1 MPDADDIKSILP
13 YYNEK
18 GAPYV
23 HKASYIISS
32 QNLNEA
38 LKRGINCVL
47 QTATTFDN
55 LDDVIRTAKNNG
67 YKIKLIHLN
76 VNEKTAIERC
86 NKRASARGRSFSLK
100 SILERK
106 YLDKI
111 VSTYSRPEKG
121 ISEILVFDNNGRSPI
136 LVEHIEISKTLS

>member
-1 MPDADDIKSILP
+1 M
-13 YYNEK
+13 
-18 GAPYV
+18 V
-23 HKASYIISS
+23 
-32 QNLNEA
+32 
-38 LKRGINCVL
+38 
-47 QTATTFDN
+47 T
-55 LDDVIRTAKNNG
+55 
-67 YKIKLIHLN
+67 KIKLIHLN